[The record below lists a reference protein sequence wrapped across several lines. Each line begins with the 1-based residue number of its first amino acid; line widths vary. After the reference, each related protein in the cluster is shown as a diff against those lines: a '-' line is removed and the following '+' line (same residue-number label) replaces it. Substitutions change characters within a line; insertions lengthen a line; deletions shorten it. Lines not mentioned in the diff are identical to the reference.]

1 MKEKLCYIAYNV
13 ETEQKLALETT
24 VLVEPYTVSL
34 TGSKYKMGWMD
45 GWMDE
50 CMCTFICPQHGALL
64 SCFSFLT
71 NEKLGENLT

>member
-34 TGSKYKMGWMD
+34 NGSKYKMRWMHVYIHMPTA
-45 GWMDE
+45 W
-50 CMCTFICPQHGALL
+50 CAFKLFF
-64 SCFSFLT
+64 FSY
-71 NEKLGENLT
+71 K

>member
-1 MKEKLCYIAYNV
+1 LRGYAFNHSADFETVRIMKEKLCYIAYNV

-45 GWMDE
+45 A
-50 CMCTFICPQHGALL
+50 CAHSYAHGTVP
-64 SCFSFLT
+64 F
-71 NEKLGENLT
+71 

>member
-34 TGSKYKMGWMD
+34 TASKYRMGWMD
-45 GWMDE
+45 ACAHSYAHSMVP
-50 CMCTFICPQHGALL
+50 F
-64 SCFSFLT
+64 
-71 NEKLGENLT
+71 

>member
-34 TGSKYKMGWMD
+34 TVSKYKMGRMDACAHSYAHSMVPFSAVFLFLQMKSWMK
-45 GWMDE
+45 
-50 CMCTFICPQHGALL
+50 F
-64 SCFSFLT
+64 
-71 NEKLGENLT
+71 

>member
-34 TGSKYKMGWMD
+34 NGSKYKMGWMD
-45 GWMDE
+45 G

-64 SCFSFLT
+64 SSFSFLK
-71 NEKLGENLT
+71 NEKLDEILT